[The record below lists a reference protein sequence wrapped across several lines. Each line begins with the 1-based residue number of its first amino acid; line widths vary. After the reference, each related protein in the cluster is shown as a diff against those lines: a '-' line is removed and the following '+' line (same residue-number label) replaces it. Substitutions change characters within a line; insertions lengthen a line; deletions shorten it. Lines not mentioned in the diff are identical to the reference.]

1 MVRPKQGK
9 MDWKSRLVRQMLHD
23 KDMLYVMHVRIS
35 FFRNILRDFTAE
47 RCRSYTII
55 DHPLYPKPGMKSTY
69 SVHRKDVL
77 ETSTSFPALPGPYS
91 LNFLKDFL
99 LTVFWG
105 YKSNITYDIGLGANN
120 LNTLALLLLRK
131 LGRVKKVIYICIDYT
146 PVRYDNPIL
155 NALYHWVDRMCCYH
169 SDVLWNS
176 SGRMNEA
183 RIKNGVDGS
192 KITHTI
198 VMPDGSNFD
207 YRRRLPLS
215 KIDRKKVVF
224 LGHMRPVM
232 GVKLILESFKEI
244 IRLIPD
250 VRLVMI
256 GDGPELKKY
265 QKKARALHH
274 NTHVTFTGFIKD
286 HAKVD
291 DILRTGALGLAPFVP
306 DKNSYEYYSDVGK
319 PKAYLAAGMPVV
331 ITRVP
336 EIADIIKKE
345 KAGIVIEYTK
355 KDFIDA
361 VISLLKNDRM
371 YRLYRKNAIA
381 LSKKYIWENIFTTTY
396 KKTLAYLKI

>member
-1 MVRPKQGK
+1 
-9 MDWKSRLVRQMLHD
+9 
-23 KDMLYVMHVRIS
+23 
-35 FFRNILRDFTAE
+35 
-47 RCRSYTII
+47 
-55 DHPLYPKPGMKSTY
+55 
-69 SVHRKDVL
+69 
-77 ETSTSFPALPGPYS
+77 
-91 LNFLKDFL
+91 
-99 LTVFWG
+99 
-105 YKSNITYDIGLGANN
+105 
-120 LNTLALLLLRK
+120 
-131 LGRVKKVIYICIDYT
+131 
-146 PVRYDNPIL
+146 
-155 NALYHWVDRMCCYH
+155 
-169 SDVLWNS
+169 
-176 SGRMNEA
+176 
-183 RIKNGVDGS
+183 
-192 KITHTI
+192 
-198 VMPDGSNFD
+198 
-207 YRRRLPLS
+207 
-215 KIDRKKVVF
+215 
-224 LGHMRPVM
+224 MRPVM

-250 VRLVMI
+250 VRLVLI

-345 KAGIVIEYTK
+345 KAGIVIEYSK